1 MKFLFGFDGDEGQVE
16 IGVVVDD
23 FAVEIGA
30 IVQADLDKAFAAG
43 DVAIGDDQTGV
54 AQPSPNADRPET
66 TTPGNTTE
74 KPEPLSRE
82 HRTDLQGEP
91 VKKTRH
97 HKPQARAKA
106 AKPMP
111 EPQTPSGA
119 EEDKSKHQ
127 ERQGGKGGPPPQ
139 QPKPLGE
146 KSDQ

>member
-1 MKFLFGFDGDEGQVE
+1 MTLLALLLALAQQ
-16 IGVVVDD
+16 
-23 FAVEIGA
+23 GA
-30 IVQADLDKAFAAG
+30 QPTTPN
-43 DVAIGDDQTGV
+43 QTGV